1 MKSPLVEA
9 ISQNRGLAIVA
20 GAGIAE
26 RAAA

>member
-1 MKSPLVEA
+1 VLMEA